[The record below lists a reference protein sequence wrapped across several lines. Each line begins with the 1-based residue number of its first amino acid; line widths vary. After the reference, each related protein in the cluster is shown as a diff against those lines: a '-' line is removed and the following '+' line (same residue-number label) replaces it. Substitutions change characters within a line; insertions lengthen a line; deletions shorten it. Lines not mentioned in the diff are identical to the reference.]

1 MKKYIAQAVLG
12 GFISLIS
19 AVVFPLYGQT
29 TDTLKNSPQ
38 VSQLRAELQQ
48 VQERCASIKAK
59 ADSLEA
65 LVKNKN
71 GAIEGMAQEYWSA
84 MLQPNKNCC
93 GVKSAELRADM
104 VQDKLIKKES
114 ALRSYHLDLE
124 IFRVNGQKQSPE
136 ITKRYQEK
144 YLTRKPNGDHTTSMT
159 YTVGGFLGTNL

>member
-38 VSQLRAELQQ
+38 VAQLRAELQQ

-65 LVKNKN
+65 LVKNKK
-71 GAIEGMAQEYWSA
+71 GDQEYWSA

-93 GVKSAELRADM
+93 GEKSAELRADM

>member
-1 MKKYIAQAVLG
+1 MKKYIAQAALG
-12 GFISLIS
+12 FFISLIS
-19 AVVFPLYGQT
+19 TVVSPLCGQT

-38 VSQLRAELQQ
+38 VSQLRAELAQIKALS
-48 VQERCASIKAK
+48 ASIKAK

-65 LVKNKN
+65 LVKNKTA
-71 GAIEGMAQEYWSA
+71 GLDGGDQEDWSA

-93 GVKSAELRADM
+93 SEKSAELRADM

-124 IFRVNGQKQSPE
+124 IFRVNGQIQPPE
-136 ITKRYQEK
+136 TTKRYQEK

-159 YTVGGFLGTNL
+159 HTVGGFLGIRL

>member
-1 MKKYIAQAVLG
+1 MKKYIDQTALG
-12 GFISLIS
+12 FFISLITT
-19 AVVFPLYGQT
+19 VVLPLCGQT

-38 VSQLRAELQQ
+38 VSQLRTELLQ
-48 VQERCASIKAK
+48 VQERCAAIKAK

-65 LVKNKN
+65 LVKAKTS
-71 GAIEGMAQEYWSA
+71 AIERESQEYWST
-84 MLQPNKNCC
+84 MLQPGENCC
-93 GVKSAELRADM
+93 GEKSAELKADM

-136 ITKRYQEK
+136 LTKRYQEK

-159 YTVGGFLGTNL
+159 YTVGGFLGIRR

>member
-1 MKKYIAQAVLG
+1 MKKYISQAVLG

-38 VSQLRAELQQ
+38 VAQLRAELQH

-65 LVKNKN
+65 LVKNKK
-71 GAIEGMAQEYWSA
+71 GDQEYWSA

-93 GVKSAELRADM
+93 GEKSAELRADM

-124 IFRVNGQKQSPE
+124 IFRVNGQKQFPE